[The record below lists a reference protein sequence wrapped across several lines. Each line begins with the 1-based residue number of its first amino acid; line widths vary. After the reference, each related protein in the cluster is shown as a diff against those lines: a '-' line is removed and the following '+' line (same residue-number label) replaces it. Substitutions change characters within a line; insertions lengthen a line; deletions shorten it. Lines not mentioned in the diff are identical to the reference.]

1 MEMLLVKRTAS
12 VPFGRAG
19 ASPTAFLSQQD
30 SCWKEP
36 LRQQPVFAIRPWI
49 LGCWQRILSQQRS
62 FPIGKDFFG
71 QQPKPLTDGKL
82 WVVGEAPV

>member
-30 SCWKEP
+30 SCWERTPSPTAGLCHQALDFGLLAKN
-36 LRQQPVFAIRPWI
+36 
-49 LGCWQRILSQQRS
+49 S
-62 FPIGKDFFG
+62 FPTTEFSYWERFFWPTA
-71 QQPKPLTDGKL
+71 QAFD
-82 WVVGEAPV
+82 